1 MEHISS
7 GLQLLNLLQCPAF
20 IVSEGCIAQL
30 NPAAQAM
37 AICPGQSVD
46 TLFDTHKEALA
57 SLDDGCLYLEAQ
69 VAGQTFGAGAVRT
82 AEGILVLLDAQP
94 EGEALRALSL
104 AAREMRGAMVGM
116 QLSLDELHK
125 TGGNEKTAALLERS
139 LHQML
144 RLVCNMTDAGT
155 LPSQNRQEILDLDS
169 WMEELTEK
177 AAASAEALGVS
188 IRYSGS
194 GKAMLTLCDEELL
207 ERAVL
212 NILSNS
218 LKFTPAGGAI
228 TVKLTAV
235 GRYAQIQITDTGSG
249 IAAEMR
255 SSLFHRY
262 LRQSAIEDSRFG
274 VGLGMVTVRKA
285 ALAHGGT
292 VLVDAP
298 QGAGTRVTLTIA
310 IRQDCDILRSPMMLI
325 DYAGEHDRIKLELSD
340 VLPLE
345 SYLQ

>member
-1 MEHISS
+1 MNEISS
-7 GLQLLNLLQCPAF
+7 GRQLLHLLQCPAF
-20 IVSEGCIAQL
+20 IVSEGCITQL

-37 AICPGQSVD
+37 AFCRGQEAGA
-46 TLFDTHKEALA
+46 LFGSHGEALA
-57 SLDDGCLYLEAQ
+57 SLEDGCLYLEAQ
-69 VAGQTFGAGAVRT
+69 AAGQTFGASAVRT
-82 AEGILVLLDAQP
+82 AEGILVLLDEQP

-125 TGGNEKTAALLERS
+125 SGGNEKTAALLERS

-155 LPSQNRQEILDLDS
+155 LPSTNRQEILDLDS

-177 AAASAEALGVS
+177 AAVSAESLGVS
-188 IRYSGS
+188 VRYSGP

-218 LKFTPAGGAI
+218 LKFTPEGGTV

-235 GRYAQIQITDTGSG
+235 GRFAQIQVTDTGSG
-249 IAAEMR
+249 IAPEMR
-255 SSLFHRY
+255 SSIFRRY
-262 LRQSAIEDSRFG
+262 LRQSTIEDSRFG

-298 QGAGTRVTLTIA
+298 QGAGTRVTLTMA
-310 IRQDCDILRSPMMLI
+310 IRQDCDILRSPMMLV

-345 SYLQ
+345 SYLR